1 MKKYLLAIDIG
12 TQSTRAALIDL
23 EGHLVASAATPQNM
37 VTPRPGWA
45 EQDPQVWWDTTVSNI
60 QHVFTNEAFSP
71 NQVLAVGVSGQMHGT
86 VPINVAGE
94 LLKSGVQLWCDKR
107 PAQLVEK
114 FINRQDT
121 NEAYRIAGNPPVA
134 SWLGFKIL
142 WEKTHQP
149 EFYNKTWKFLL
160 PKDYINFKLTGSI
173 ATDHSEASGAFLMDT
188 SNEDW
193 SDELLDL
200 LHIDR
205 DKLADIHPSSDV
217 IGPVSAQAAAATGLI
232 NGTPVVTGGGDM
244 LCMLLAAGITR
255 TGVASDITGTSSI
268 FSVFTDAPILDPRL
282 MNLHHVMP
290 GWIPFGIIDSGG
302 GSLKWFKDSF
312 CQAEIAKAEKLG
324 LEVYDVLNQMAADIE
339 PGAEG
344 ALFFPYLMGE
354 RTLGS
359 PYARGVFFGLTP
371 RTGKGSMVRAI
382 MEGVTFELRRTLE
395 IVEDAGHLIDVIYHN
410 GGGSNSAPWN
420 QIKADIYQKKV
431 QTFENSEGGI
441 LGAGI
446 LAGVGVGV
454 YPDAAA
460 GAEACLHVSQEYLP
474 RPETRDRYNRLYDL
488 FKELHDQLQEP
499 FNKLD
504 QIKFIA

>member
-1 MKKYLLAIDIG
+1 MKRYLLAIDIG

-23 EGHLVASAATPQNM
+23 KGQLITSAATSQNM

-45 EQDPQVWWDTTVSNI
+45 EQDPQTWWDTTVSNV
-60 QHVFTNEAFSP
+60 QHIFSNDDFSP
-71 NQVLAVGVSGQMHGT
+71 RQVLAIGVSGQMHGT
-86 VPINVAGE
+86 VPINALGE
-94 LLKSGVQLWCDKR
+94 LLKHGVQLWCDKR
-107 PAQLVEK
+107 PAHLVEK
-114 FINRQDT
+114 FINRRDT
-121 NEAYRIAGNPPVA
+121 TKAYRIAGSPPVA

-149 EFYNKTWKFLL
+149 DIYNKTWKFLL

-173 ATDHSEASGAFLMDT
+173 ATDHSEASGAFLMDA
-188 SNEDW
+188 SSENW
-193 SDELLDL
+193 SDELLGL
-200 LHIDR
+200 INIDR
-205 DKLADIHPSSDV
+205 GKLPDIYPSADV
-217 IGPVSAQAAAATGLI
+217 IGQVTPRAAAATSLI
-232 NGTPVVTGGGDM
+232 SGTPVVAGGGDM

-255 TGVASDITGTSSI
+255 PGVASDITGTSSI
-268 FSVFTDAPILDPRL
+268 FSVFTEAPILDSRL

-312 CQAEIAKAEKLG
+312 CQAEIAKAGELG
-324 LEVYDVLNQMAADIE
+324 LEVYDILNQMAAEIE

-359 PYARGVFFGLTP
+359 PYARGTFFGLTP
-371 RTGKGSMVRAI
+371 RTGKESMVRSI

-395 IVEDAGHLIDVIYHN
+395 IVEDAGHQIDVIYHN
-410 GGGSNSAPWN
+410 GGGAKSALWN

-431 QTFENSEGGI
+431 QTFESSEGGI

-446 LAGVGVGV
+446 LAGVGAGV
-454 YPDAAA
+454 FPDPAA
-460 GAEACLHVSQEYLP
+460 GAEACLRVSKEYLP
-474 RPETRDRYNRLYDL
+474 RSETRDRYNRLYDL

-499 FNKLD
+499 FYKLD
-504 QIKFIA
+504 QIYKH